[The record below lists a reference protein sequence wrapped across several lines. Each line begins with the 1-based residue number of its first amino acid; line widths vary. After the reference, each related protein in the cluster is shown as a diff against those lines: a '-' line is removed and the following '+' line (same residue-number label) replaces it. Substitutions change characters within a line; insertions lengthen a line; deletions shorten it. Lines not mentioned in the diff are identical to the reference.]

1 MMGEVQMAAA
11 PNSKKYISGLTLIEM
26 LIGVVISTI
35 IMGAMYITYSVVNQ
49 SYSQVTNKAKISRSG
64 RDIVEML
71 IRDIRMAGFK
81 YVLGVNTLTNDDG
94 VPIPVSSYLD
104 FNTEVQEVHNSH
116 DPIIII
122 KDDLG
127 YEEAKDSSRNR
138 NSIPTLPREDLGYEA
153 LDTRHTKQAD
163 QVTDMLTQCCDK
175 IHIVYDDF
183 NQHDAQPYK
192 RYRVTYYAL
201 AVIDGI
207 KIGDTDSRENIDH
220 YYSIFKTV
228 EEWQQEMRPLNNPPD
243 TNGEWVSDCDECY
256 VEQKIRDHV
265 VDMEF
270 IATDENGRVL
280 EAVRSDVS
288 EPQKN
293 INKVR
298 AIDIRLTFRSKS
310 KFFRFASKKLIQG
323 FGARGIPFRDRYL
336 RDSVI
341 VTVFTRNIG
350 I

>member
-1 MMGEVQMAAA
+1 
-11 PNSKKYISGLTLIEM
+11 
-26 LIGVVISTI
+26 
-35 IMGAMYITYSVVNQ
+35 
-49 SYSQVTNKAKISRSG
+49 
-64 RDIVEML
+64 
-71 IRDIRMAGFK
+71 
-81 YVLGVNTLTNDDG
+81 
-94 VPIPVSSYLD
+94 
-104 FNTEVQEVHNSH
+104 
-116 DPIIII
+116 
-122 KDDLG
+122 
-127 YEEAKDSSRNR
+127 
-138 NSIPTLPREDLGYEA
+138 
-153 LDTRHTKQAD
+153 
-163 QVTDMLTQCCDK
+163 MLTQCCDK

-183 NQHDAQPYK
+183 NQHDVQPYK

-228 EEWQQEMRPLNNPPD
+228 EEWQQVMVLPGDPPD

-323 FGARGIPFRDRYL
+323 FGARGIPFRDKYL
-336 RDSVI
+336 RDSV
-341 VTVFTRNIG
+341 VVSVYTRNIG
-350 I
+350 T

>member
-1 MMGEVQMAAA
+1 MALVA
-11 PNSKKYISGLTLIEM
+11 NSKKYISGITLIEM
-26 LIGVVISTI
+26 LIGIVISTI
-35 IMGAMYITYSVVNQ
+35 IMGAMYTTYTVVNQ

-81 YVLGVNTLTNDDG
+81 YVLGTNTLTNDDG
-94 VPIPVSSYLD
+94 VPIPASSYLD
-104 FNTEVQEVHNSH
+104 FNTEVQAVHDSH
-116 DPIIII
+116 DAIIII
-122 KDDLG
+122 KDELG
-127 YEEAKDSSRNR
+127 YEKAKEVERNG
-138 NSIPTLPREDLGYEA
+138 NSIPTLPREDLGYKA
-153 LDTRHTKQAD
+153 LKTRHTKQAD
-163 QVTDMLTQCCDK
+163 QVTDMLTMCCDK

-183 NQHDAQPYK
+183 NQHDIQPYK

-207 KIGDTDSRENIDH
+207 KIGDTDNRENLDH

-228 EEWQQEMRPLNNPPD
+228 EEWQQTMVAPGADPAND
-243 TNGEWVSDCDECY
+243 GEWVSDCEECY

-280 EAVRSDVS
+280 DNVKSDTK
-288 EPQKN
+288 EHQQN
-293 INKVR
+293 IIKVR

>member
-1 MMGEVQMAAA
+1 MAEEVQLAL
-11 PNSKKYISGLTLIEM
+11 PTNSKKYISGITLIEM

-35 IMGAMYITYSVVNQ
+35 IMGAMYTTYTVVNQ

-94 VPIPVSSYLD
+94 VPIPTSSYLD
-104 FNTEVQEVHNSH
+104 FNTEEQEVHDSH
-116 DPIIII
+116 DAVIII
-122 KDDLG
+122 KDELG
-127 YEEAKDSSRNR
+127 YEKAKDATRNG
-138 NSIPTLPREDLGYEA
+138 NSIPTLPREDLGYKA
-153 LDTRHTKQAD
+153 SKDAHTKQAD
-163 QVTDMLTQCCDK
+163 GTTDMLTKCCDK

-183 NQHDAQPYK
+183 NQHDDQPYK

-201 AVIDGI
+201 AITDGI
-207 KIGDTDSRENIDH
+207 KIGDDNYQNRDH

-228 EEWQQEMRPLNNPPD
+228 EEWQQTMVAPGDDPAND
-243 TNGEWVSDCDECY
+243 GEWVSDCDECY

-280 EAVRSDVS
+280 DNVKSDTA
-288 EPQKN
+288 EHQQN
-293 INKVR
+293 IIKVR

-310 KFFRFASKKLIQG
+310 KFFRFASKKIIQG
-323 FGARGIPFRDRYL
+323 FGARGVPFRDRYL

>member
-1 MMGEVQMAAA
+1 MAEEVQLAL
-11 PNSKKYISGLTLIEM
+11 PTNSKKYISGITLIEM

-35 IMGAMYITYSVVNQ
+35 IMGAMYTTYTVVDQ
-49 SYSQVTNKAKISRSG
+49 SYSQVTNKAKISRAG

-94 VPIPVSSYLD
+94 VPIPTSSYLD
-104 FNTEVQEVHNSH
+104 FNTEEQEVHDSH
-116 DPIIII
+116 DAVIII
-122 KDDLG
+122 KDELG
-127 YEEAKDSSRNR
+127 YEKAKEATRNG

-163 QVTDMLTQCCDK
+163 QVTNMLTMCCDK

-183 NQHDAQPYK
+183 NQHDDQPYK

-201 AVIDGI
+201 AITDGI
-207 KIGDTDSRENIDH
+207 KIGDDNYQNRDH

-228 EEWQQEMRPLNNPPD
+228 EAWQQTMVDPGANPAND
-243 TNGEWVSDCDECY
+243 GQWVSDCDECY

-280 EAVRSDVS
+280 DNVKSDTA
-288 EPQKN
+288 EHQQN
-293 INKVR
+293 IIKVR

>member
-1 MMGEVQMAAA
+1 
-11 PNSKKYISGLTLIEM
+11 M

-35 IMGAMYITYSVVNQ
+35 IMGAMYTTYTVVNQ
-49 SYSQVTNKAKISRSG
+49 SYSQITNKAKISRSG

-81 YVLGVNTLTNDDG
+81 YVLGVNTLTNDDN
-94 VPIPVSSYLD
+94 VPIPVSSYLE
-104 FNTEVQEVHNSH
+104 FNTGEQDVHDSH

-122 KDDLG
+122 KDSLG
-127 YEEAKDSSRNR
+127 YETAKDTERNG
-138 NSIPTLPREDLGYEA
+138 NTIPTLPREDLGYRA
-153 LDTRHTKQAD
+153 SGDAHTKQAD
-163 QVTDMLTQCCDK
+163 GINDMLTRCCDK

-183 NQHDAQPYK
+183 NQHDDQPYK

-201 AVIDGI
+201 AVTDGI
-207 KIGDTDSRENIDH
+207 KIGEDNYQNRDH

-228 EEWQQEMRPLNNPPD
+228 EAWQQTMVDPGANPAND
-243 TNGEWVSDCDECY
+243 GQWVSDCDECY

-270 IATDENGRVL
+270 VATDENGRVL
-280 EAVRSDVS
+280 DIVRSDDS
-288 EPQKN
+288 DHQKN

>member
-1 MMGEVQMAAA
+1 MAL
-11 PNSKKYISGLTLIEM
+11 PTNSKKYISGLTLIEI
-26 LIGVVISTI
+26 LIGIVISSI
-35 IMGAMYITYSVVNQ
+35 IMGAMYTTYTVVDQ
-49 SYSQVTNKAKISRSG
+49 SYSQVTNKAKISRAG

-81 YVLGVNTLTNDDG
+81 YVLGVNTLTNDDN

-104 FNTEVQEVHNSH
+104 FNTGEQEVHDSH

-122 KDDLG
+122 KDSLGYEKAKDAERNANAIPELPRTDLG
-127 YEEAKDSSRNR
+127 YTARK
-138 NSIPTLPREDLGYEA
+138 
-153 LDTRHTKQAD
+153 TRHVKQAD
-163 QVTDMLTQCCDK
+163 GITDMLTRCCDK

-183 NQHDAQPYK
+183 NQHDLQPYK
-192 RYRVTYYAL
+192 RFRVTYYAL
-201 AVIDGI
+201 AVVDGI
-207 KIGDTDSRENIDH
+207 TNPDTGNIENPDH

-228 EEWQQEMRPLNNPPD
+228 EAWQQTMVDPGADPAND
-243 TNGEWVSDCDECY
+243 GQWVSDCDECY

-280 EAVRSDVS
+280 DIVRSDDS
-288 EPQKN
+288 DHQKN

-350 I
+350 V

>member
-1 MMGEVQMAAA
+1 MAEEIKMALVA
-11 PNSKKYISGLTLIEM
+11 NSKKYISGITLIEM

-35 IMGAMYITYSVVNQ
+35 IMGAMYTTYTVVNQ

-81 YVLGVNTLTNDDG
+81 YVLGTNTLTNDDG

-104 FNTEVQEVHNSH
+104 IKTEVQAVHDSH

-122 KDDLG
+122 KDNLG
-127 YEEAKDSSRNR
+127 YEEAKDAARNR

-183 NQHDAQPYK
+183 NQHDDQPYK

-201 AVIDGI
+201 AITDGI
-207 KIGDTDSRENIDH
+207 KIGDDNYQNRDH

-228 EEWQQEMRPLNNPPD
+228 EEWQQTMVAPGADPAND
-243 TNGEWVSDCDECY
+243 GEWVSDCDECY

-265 VDMEF
+265 VDM
-270 IATDENGRVL
+270 
-280 EAVRSDVS
+280 
-288 EPQKN
+288 
-293 INKVR
+293 
-298 AIDIRLTFRSKS
+298 
-310 KFFRFASKKLIQG
+310 
-323 FGARGIPFRDRYL
+323 
-336 RDSVI
+336 
-341 VTVFTRNIG
+341 
-350 I
+350 

>member
-1 MMGEVQMAAA
+1 MAL
-11 PNSKKYISGLTLIEM
+11 PTNSKKYISGLTLIEI
-26 LIGVVISTI
+26 LIGIVISSI
-35 IMGAMYITYSVVNQ
+35 IMGAMYTTYTVVDQ
-49 SYSQVTNKAKISRSG
+49 SYSQVTNKAKISRAG

-71 IRDIRMAGFK
+71 IRVIRMAGFK
-81 YVLGVNTLTNDDG
+81 FVLGVNTLTNDDN

-104 FNTEVQEVHNSH
+104 FNTGEQDVHDSH

-122 KDDLG
+122 KDSLG
-127 YEEAKDSSRNR
+127 YETAKDTERNG
-138 NSIPTLPREDLGYEA
+138 NTIPTLPREDLGYRA
-153 LDTRHTKQAD
+153 SGDAHTKQAD
-163 QVTDMLTQCCDK
+163 GINDMLTRCCDK

-183 NQHDAQPYK
+183 NQHDDQPYK

-201 AVIDGI
+201 AVTDGI
-207 KIGDTDSRENIDH
+207 KIGEDNYQNRDH

-228 EEWQQEMRPLNNPPD
+228 EAWQQTMVDPGADPAND
-243 TNGEWVSDCDECY
+243 GQWVSDCDECY

-280 EAVRSDVS
+280 DIVRSDDS
-288 EPQKN
+288 DHQKN

>member
-1 MMGEVQMAAA
+1 MALVA
-11 PNSKKYISGLTLIEM
+11 NSKKYISGITLIEM

-35 IMGAMYITYSVVNQ
+35 IMGAMYTTYTVVNQ

-81 YVLGVNTLTNDDG
+81 FVLGVNTLTNDDN

-104 FNTEVQEVHNSH
+104 FNTGEQDVHDSH

-122 KDDLG
+122 KDNLG
-127 YEEAKDSSRNR
+127 YEEAKAAARNG
-138 NSIPTLPREDLGYEA
+138 NNIPELPREDLGYRV
-153 LDTRHTKQAD
+153 LNTRHTKQAD

-183 NQHDAQPYK
+183 NQHDVQPYN

-220 YYSIFKTV
+220 YY
-228 EEWQQEMRPLNNPPD
+228 
-243 TNGEWVSDCDECY
+243 
-256 VEQKIRDHV
+256 
-265 VDMEF
+265 
-270 IATDENGRVL
+270 
-280 EAVRSDVS
+280 
-288 EPQKN
+288 
-293 INKVR
+293 
-298 AIDIRLTFRSKS
+298 
-310 KFFRFASKKLIQG
+310 
-323 FGARGIPFRDRYL
+323 
-336 RDSVI
+336 
-341 VTVFTRNIG
+341 
-350 I
+350 

>member
-81 YVLGVNTLTNDDG
+81 YVLGTNTLTNDDG

-104 FNTEVQEVHNSH
+104 IKTEVQAVHDSH

-122 KDDLG
+122 KDNLG
-127 YEEAKDSSRNR
+127 YEEAKAAARNG
-138 NSIPTLPREDLGYEA
+138 NNIPELPREDLGYRV
-153 LDTRHTKQAD
+153 LNTRHTKQAD
-163 QVTDMLTQCCDK
+163 QVTDMLTMCCDK

-183 NQHDAQPYK
+183 NQHDIQPYK

-207 KIGDTDSRENIDH
+207 KIGDTDERENLDH

-228 EEWQQEMRPLNNPPD
+228 EAWQQTMVQPGADPAD
-243 TNGEWVSDCDECY
+243 GEWVSDCEECY

-270 IATDENGRVL
+270 IATDKNGRVL
-280 EAVRSDVS
+280 NVVRSDTR
-288 EPQKN
+288 EHQKN